1 MHPTVPQRLATG
13 LTRDDRA
20 TLSVDGAVAVKAS
33 AWLPKNPPRRMA
45 AAANVES
52 KVVRM
57 GVLMMW
63 EAIWVVRRTH
73 VQHIL
78 VCKELKMSAAIG
90 LRMTS
95 LLCAA

>member
-1 MHPTVPQRLATG
+1 
-13 LTRDDRA
+13 
-20 TLSVDGAVAVKAS
+20 
-33 AWLPKNPPRRMA
+33 MA